1 MGNYEKRNQNKY
13 INFMNLIF
21 VALTLLALI
30 TGRILVTLVGI
41 ICVINGLLALKR
53 VKEE

>member
-1 MGNYEKRNQNKY
+1 MKKETK
-13 INFMNLIF
+13 INILILMNLIF